1 MHRYILSLGI
11 AVAVTA
17 APWTARAQWI
27 DQKTAAIPRTA
38 DGKPDLNAPAPRTAD
53 RTPDLSGLWR
63 MESKVNPGTLLDKAA
78 PQPWVV
84 EAAQKYMHELGR
96 DDTSVQCLP
105 AGPRG
110 ATDVPFAKFI
120 QTPQLITLLFEPL
133 SYRQIH
139 MDGRALPRDPNPTWM
154 GYSIGHWDGDT
165 LVVTSSGFNDRTF
178 LDGEGH
184 RHTEALRMTERYTRR
199 TFGHMDVEVTF
210 EDPKAYGKP
219 VTIPVEATLQA
230 DTDLLEYVCA
240 ENERSRGHLVGTA
253 DDDKKLQ
260 VAVAPEVLARYAGAY
275 RVTLPPPEKP
285 ITVTVTPT
293 DAGLILEIENGP
305 TMTAIP
311 TSPTKF
317 LAQGV
322 ALEFLPPVD
331 GVVKELVITIVEGD
345 LKGVRIK

>member
-1 MHRYILSLGI
+1 MLRRSLSL
-11 AVAVTA
+11 AVTLAVIA
-17 APWTARAQWI
+17 APQIAAAQWI
-27 DQKTAAIPRTA
+27 EQKTVGIPRTA
-38 DGKPDLNAPAPRTAD
+38 DGKPNLNAPAPRTAD
-53 RTPDLSGLWR
+53 DRPDLSGLWR
-63 MESKVNPGTLLDKAA
+63 MESTTNPGTLLERAA

-84 EAAQKYMHELGR
+84 EAARKYMHELGR

-110 ATDVPFAKFI
+110 ATDVPFAKII
-120 QTPQLITLLFEPL
+120 QTPRLITILFEPL

-139 MDGRALPRDPNPTWM
+139 MDGRALPTDPSPTWM
-154 GYSIGHWDGDT
+154 GYSVGRWDGDT
-165 LVVTSSGFNDRTF
+165 LVVTSAGFNDRTF

-184 RHTEALRMTERYTRR
+184 RHTESLRMTERYRR
-199 TFGHMDVEVTF
+199 RDVGHMDVTVTF
-210 EDPKAYGKP
+210 EDEKAYGTP
-219 VTIPVEATLQA
+219 ITIPVDATLQP

-240 ENERSRGHLVGTA
+240 ENERSRPHLVGTA

-260 VAVAPEVLARYAGAY
+260 VAVAPDVLARYAGVY
-275 RVTLPPPEKP
+275 RVTPPPPDKP
-285 ITVTVTPT
+285 LNVTITPKDGV
-293 DAGLILEIENGP
+293 LLLELENGP

-322 ALEFLPPVD
+322 GVEFLPAVN
-331 GVVKELVITIVEGD
+331 GVVKELIVTIVEGD

>member
-1 MHRYILSLGI
+1 VHRHLLSLAITI
-11 AVAVTA
+11 ALTA
-17 APWTARAQWI
+17 APCTAAAQWI
-27 DQKTAAIPRTA
+27 DQKTAGIPRTA
-38 DGKPDLNAPAPRTAD
+38 DGKPDVNAPAPRTAD
-53 RTPDLSGLWR
+53 RKPDLSGLWQ
-63 MESKVNPGTLLDKAA
+63 MESKTNPGTLLDKAD

-84 EAAQKYMHELGR
+84 EAAKKYMHNLGS
-96 DDTSVQCLP
+96 DDTSVHCLP

-110 ATDVPFAKFI
+110 ATDVPYNKII
-120 QTPQLITLLFEPL
+120 QTPQLITFLFEPL

-139 MDGRALPRDPNPTWM
+139 MDGRALPKDPNPTWM
-154 GYSIGHWDGDT
+154 GYSIGRWEGDT
-165 LVVTSSGFNDRTF
+165 LVVTSTGFNDRTF

-184 RHTEALRMTERYTRR
+184 RHTEALRVTERYTRR
-199 TFGHMDVEVTF
+199 DFGHMDVEVTF

-219 VTIPVEATLQA
+219 VTIPVQATLQP

-253 DDDKKLQ
+253 DDDLKLK
-260 VAVAPEVLARYAGAY
+260 VAVAPDILARYAGVF
-275 RVTLPPPEKP
+275 RLTLPPPDKP
-285 ITVTVTPT
+285 INLTVTVK
-293 DAGLILEIENGP
+293 DDGLVLEIENGP
-305 TMTAIP
+305 SFTAIP